1 MCITG
6 IPDSPIYFLVNFL
19 QINGNHKNYYMKK
32 IKICVLALL
41 TVFTMQAQNKKGN
54 YLVGTSF
61 FSSSFNF
68 GESHGNAVGSSTIS
82 TSESNNF
89 SIGVNT
95 NAGKY
100 LTDKIVVGPGISIGV
115 YNGNSTNSSSA
126 NSNTS
131 KSNSHYF
138 YFGVGPFARFYLGKL
153 SSKGMPY
160 AQVGGSITFYP
171 GYKGDASYSNSP
183 TSDYDYNYSGYH
195 PFGAY
200 VQFGYEHY
208 FNQIIALHYYIAYN
222 YSRYEYTTK
231 YHSATPPDTEYHNE
245 GHSNNIGFG
254 IGLQIHLECNKS
266 KKK

>member
-1 MCITG
+1 
-6 IPDSPIYFLVNFL
+6 
-19 QINGNHKNYYMKK
+19 MKK
-32 IKICVLALL
+32 INVFVLALL

-61 FSSSFNF
+61 FTSSFNF
-68 GESHGNAVGSSTIS
+68 GESHNNTVGSTTIS
-82 TSESNNF
+82 TNESNSF
-89 SIGVNT
+89 SIGVST

-100 LTDKIVVGPGISIGV
+100 LTDRIVFGPGITIGV
-115 YNGNSTNSSSA
+115 SNSNSENSSNAST
-126 NSNTS
+126 NTS

-153 SSKGMPY
+153 NSKGMPY

-171 GYKGDASYSNSP
+171 GYKGDVEYTN
-183 TSDYDYNYSGYH
+183 TTNNYDYNYSGYH

-208 FNQIIALHYYIAYN
+208 FNQIIALHYFLSYN

-231 YHSATPPDTEYHNE
+231 YHFTTPPDYETHNE
-245 GHSNNIGFG
+245 GHSNSIGFG
-254 IGLQIHLECNKS
+254 IGLQIHLECNKP